1 MFMKAFMIKF
11 QAEKAIKFLN
21 EKLKLPVT
29 GVEQDWDLELSDSD
43 RLVEFLSFY
52 ENQRLDADTKFAL
65 MSLIIA
71 SYENVESDTNYI
83 ENNNNPLW
91 ERICAILQNDKKI
104 HEHTIHSWC
113 YWDYENRE
121 DASLV
126 SSKMRAFFLQN
137 SNQFISPED
146 FLKIQ
151 NIEDCQTV
159 YYW

>member
-11 QAEKAIKFLN
+11 QTEKAIKFLN

-29 GVEQDWDLELSDSD
+29 GEEQDWDLELSDYT
-43 RLVEFLSFY
+43 RMEEFLSFY
-52 ENQRLDADTKFAL
+52 ENQILDADTKFAL

-71 SYENVESDTNYI
+71 SYEGIEEDVEKEYV
-83 ENNNNPLW
+83 W
-91 ERICAILQNDKKI
+91 KQICLHLKNDQKI
-104 HEHTIHSWC
+104 HEYTIHFWC

-121 DASLV
+121 DASPV

-137 SNQFISPED
+137 SNLFISPED
-146 FLKIQ
+146 FLKIH
-151 NIEDCQTV
+151 NIEECQTV